1 MPLKQIYCRKQKKL
15 RKPGCQSYQRRD
27 RKQMG
32 TKSFYFNPLEEK
44 EKYELLLINTD
55 GLRS

>member
-55 GLRS
+55 G